1 MEVLKYAV
9 PYKTVVIIISSYK
22 LFTASEYNITHV
34 RQTHKILFNATF
46 TRIKQANHS
55 K

>member
-22 LFTASEYNITHV
+22 LFTASEYITHV